1 MGLSLR
7 GDLNSILGSEGYDMV
22 AENWSGYEE
31 GFLSREDD
39 HPYFASE
46 H

>member
-22 AENWSGYEE
+22 SENRTGYEE
-31 GFLSREDD
+31 GFLSKEDD
-39 HPYFASE
+39 H
-46 H
+46 